1 MAIEIIEIDLKQVGA
16 PKQACVTLAQT
27 QVLEPSK
34 IRPDSYQDSVEK
46 AEKNQLIKM
55 QSELIRKQLKRA
67 LLDEPNFVLFP
78 ELSIPWEMQD
88 ELREVA
94 IKENVYI
101 VGGLTYGPD
110 YQNTCAVFPPFEID
124 KLPLQ
129 HKLNRAP
136 AENENVKTGN
146 RIVLFK
152 NSGFGTFASVIC
164 YDFTSLHIGREMRD
178 HTVNILFLPT
188 HNRAVDLF
196 NDMATGQCYTL
207 YTYICLCNS
216 AGAGFGN
223 SASYGPVRK
232 IDGSPLQQER
242 VIGKL
247 AGTQETTLPTKLDIP
262 GLIDSIQRFKDN
274 RAVLTGF
281 ITPPA
286 DLREPGVLIS
296 PFTPLG
302 PARENFVGRENRIRK
317 FWANIESNNHV
328 LLLGPSGT
336 GKTSLIHRI
345 RAETRM
351 EFQTGFIEVY
361 DTEGTF
367 DFFRRLS
374 VEIIS
379 RAETAK
385 RSVQFKD
392 TLQTALDDIQK
403 TRDAVA
409 RHGFEESSKAF
420 IEAFHNLAQ
429 AIDAQTVGKIV
440 LFIDQA
446 ERLAWL
452 EEDPEKQRYA
462 IRILINIMRDLEVLR
477 APVLFALAIR
487 QHDYD
492 PLIAL
497 ASNHIPAQI
506 VPLEKFSNDDAILA
520 VEKPLPPEITIDR
533 AVSSQIAELSGGIPF
548 FVQLLADATF
558 KKSEERKVITGEVF
572 DELNLR
578 DQRDVFPI
586 LMNALI
592 PNEQSFV
599 EAMAMCREYTVKMED
614 ITGEL
619 NIEPEEFRHVADLL
633 LGKNIIES
641 LENDRFRF
649 VHDQMK
655 GFIQREWLAAKM
667 SNREKLRAETETA
680 LQMLFLSPEDQI
692 TVSFN
697 ILPLAMCCFKSLLLY
712 DVDNLSR
719 VLEQVATLKH
729 RSTADLCA
737 VVSAATFR
745 CASRNVFNNLRS
757 KIVPLL
763 EKNEFYPQASMMLAI
778 EIINEE
784 KSDWNTAQRA
794 IDLAEKLATEK
805 KDLREEDPDIGAMGY
820 YMLAASWAMAIDDF
834 PRKDVLFGKF
844 TKKLYEILQRKK
856 ESKKDLE
863 WPYIKKGRVT
873 SIRVFYGTFR
883 SLSKAASWARQM
895 GHFQEQNELLK
906 RALEFA
912 IEEANKEE
920 KGSEYFEASDTLAVA
935 ADFAKKMG
943 DEKLSSELYA
953 KAIDLKLKYPE
964 EKEEGYYSGP
974 SFGYAEAA
982 DWADKMGDKKL
993 RRELYET
1000 AIDLRLRHVEEK
1012 EKEENYSEALEGYAG
1027 AADWADKMRDEKLRK
1042 ELHEKAIDLLPRY
1055 AEEKEKEGNYFKA
1068 SKSYAEAVDWADKM
1082 GDEKLR
1088 KELYEKAIE
1097 VRLRSATANEVK
1109 NSLSSAAADYVQTA
1123 EWADAVGDYAKRDAL
1138 YEKAAQSLREAADAY
1153 EKLASFLLN
1162 SNTLIAASALR
1173 DYFSEDAE
1181 KFAYFDKIS
1190 SIVENCR
1197 WFFEDFSG
1205 MSRWG

>member
-34 IRPDSYQDSVEK
+34 ICPDSYQDSIEK
-46 AEKNQLIKM
+46 AEKNQLIKI
-55 QSELIRKQLKRA
+55 QSERIRKQLERA

-101 VGGLTYGPD
+101 VGGLTYGTD
-110 YQNTCAVFPPFEID
+110 YQNACAVFPPFEID

-136 AENENVKTGN
+136 AEDENVKTGN

-286 DLREPGVLIS
+286 DLRDPGALVS
-296 PFTPLG
+296 PYTPLG
-302 PARENFVGRENRIRK
+302 PARENFVSRELQKRE
-317 FWANIESNNHV
+317 FWTHVESSNHV

-336 GKTSLIHRI
+336 GKTSLIHRLI
-345 RAETRM
+345 AETPL
-351 EFQTGFIEVY
+351 EFQIGYVEVY

-374 VEIIS
+374 VEITS

-409 RHGFEESSKAF
+409 RHGFEESSRAF

-462 IRILINIMRDLEVLR
+462 IRILITIMRDLEVLR

-506 VPLEKFSNDDAILA
+506 VGLQKFSKDDTILA

-533 AVSSQIAELSGGIPF
+533 VVSSQIAELSGGIPF

-558 KKSEERKVITGEVF
+558 KKLGERKEINGEVF

-586 LMNALI
+586 LMNALT

-599 EAMAMCREYTVKMED
+599 EAMGMCREYTVKVED

-680 LQMLFLSPEDQI
+680 LQMLFLSPEDEV
-692 TVSFN
+692 TVSFS
-697 ILPLAMCCFKSLLLY
+697 ILPVAMCCFKSLFLH
-712 DVDNLSR
+712 DIDNLSR

-729 RSTADLCA
+729 RSAADLCA
-737 VVSAATFR
+737 VVSAATFK

-763 EKNEFYPQASMMLAI
+763 EKNECYSQASMMLAT
-778 EIINEE
+778 EIINGE
-784 KSDWNTAQRA
+784 KSDWETAQKA

-805 KDLREEDPDIGAMGY
+805 KDSQGETEDRKVMGY
-820 YMLAASWAMAIDDF
+820 YMLAASWAMTIDDF
-834 PRKDVLFGKF
+834 SRKDILFGKF
-844 TKKLYEILQRKK
+844 TKILYEILQRRE
-856 ESKKDLE
+856 ES
-863 WPYIKKGRVT
+863 V
-873 SIRVFYGTFR
+873 
-883 SLSKAASWARQM
+883 
-895 GHFQEQNELLK
+895 
-906 RALEFA
+906 
-912 IEEANKEE
+912 E
-920 KGSEYFEASDTLAVA
+920 KW
-935 ADFAKKMG
+935 K
-943 DEKLSSELYA
+943 
-953 KAIDLKLKYPE
+953 
-964 EKEEGYYSGP
+964 
-974 SFGYAEAA
+974 
-982 DWADKMGDKKL
+982 
-993 RRELYET
+993 
-1000 AIDLRLRHVEEK
+1000 
-1012 EKEENYSEALEGYAG
+1012 
-1027 AADWADKMRDEKLRK
+1027 
-1042 ELHEKAIDLLPRY
+1042 
-1055 AEEKEKEGNYFKA
+1055 
-1068 SKSYAEAVDWADKM
+1068 
-1082 GDEKLR
+1082 
-1088 KELYEKAIE
+1088 
-1097 VRLRSATANEVK
+1097 VK
-1109 NSLSSAAADYVQTA
+1109 Q
-1123 EWADAVGDYAKRDAL
+1123 
-1138 YEKAAQSLREAADAY
+1138 
-1153 EKLASFLLN
+1153 
-1162 SNTLIAASALR
+1162 
-1173 DYFSEDAE
+1173 
-1181 KFAYFDKIS
+1181 
-1190 SIVENCR
+1190 
-1197 WFFEDFSG
+1197 
-1205 MSRWG
+1205 

>member
-16 PKQACVTLAQT
+16 PKQARITLAQT

-55 QSELIRKQLKRA
+55 QSERIRKQLERA

-110 YQNTCAVFPPFEID
+110 YQNACAVFPPFEID

-136 AENENVKTGN
+136 AEDENVKTGN

-188 HNRAVDLF
+188 RNRAVDLF

-286 DLREPGVLIS
+286 DIREPGALVS
-296 PFTPLG
+296 PYTPLG
-302 PARENFVGRENRIRK
+302 PARENFVSRELQKRE
-317 FWANIESNNHV
+317 FWAHVESSNHV

-336 GKTSLIHRI
+336 GKTSLIHRLI
-345 RAETRM
+345 AETPL
-351 EFQTGFIEVY
+351 EFQIGYVEVY

-374 VEIIS
+374 VEITS

-409 RHGFEESSKAF
+409 RHGFEESSRAF

-462 IRILINIMRDLEVLR
+462 IRILITIMRDLEALR

-497 ASNHIPAQI
+497 ASNHIPARI
-506 VPLEKFSNDDAILA
+506 VGLQQFSKDDAILA

-558 KKSEERKVITGEVF
+558 KRLEERKVINGEVF

-599 EAMAMCREYTVKMED
+599 EAMAMCHEYTVKMED

-619 NIEPEEFRHVADLL
+619 NIDPEEFRHVADLL

-680 LQMLFLSPEDQI
+680 LQMLFLSPEDEV
-692 TVSFN
+692 TVSFS
-697 ILPLAMCCFKSLLLY
+697 ILPVAMCCFKSLFLY
-712 DVDNLSR
+712 DIDNLSR

-729 RSTADLCA
+729 RSAADLCA

-763 EKNEFYPQASMMLAI
+763 EKNEFYSQASMMLAI
-778 EIINEE
+778 EIINGE
-784 KSDWNTAQRA
+784 KSDWETAQKA

-805 KDLREEDPDIGAMGY
+805 KDSQGETENRKVMGY

-834 PRKDVLFGKF
+834 SRKDILFGKF
-844 TKKLYEILQRKK
+844 TKILYEILQRKE
-856 ESKKDLE
+856 ESKQDLD
-863 WPYIKKGRVT
+863 WPDIKKGP
-873 SIRVFYGTFR
+873 IRISRAWYGTSR
-883 SLSKAASWARQM
+883 SLSEAASWTRQM
-895 GHFQEQNELLK
+895 GYFQEQNELLK
-906 RALEFA
+906 RGLEFA
-912 IEEANKEE
+912 IEEANKKENVGE
-920 KGSEYFEASDTLAVA
+920 FSMAYHKLAEA
-935 ADFAKKMG
+935 ADFAEKIG
-943 DEKLSSELYA
+943 DEK
-953 KAIDLKLKYPE
+953 
-964 EKEEGYYSGP
+964 
-974 SFGYAEAA
+974 
-982 DWADKMGDKKL
+982 
-993 RRELYET
+993 R
-1000 AIDLRLRHVEEK
+1000 
-1012 EKEENYSEALEGYAG
+1012 
-1027 AADWADKMRDEKLRK
+1027 
-1042 ELHEKAIDLLPRY
+1042 
-1055 AEEKEKEGNYFKA
+1055 
-1068 SKSYAEAVDWADKM
+1068 
-1082 GDEKLR
+1082 R

-1097 VRLRSATANEVK
+1097 VRLKSATANEIK
-1109 NSLSSAAADYVQTA
+1109 SILSSAAVDYVQAA
-1123 EWADAVGDYAKRDAL
+1123 EWADAVGDNSKRDTL
-1138 YEKAAQSLREAADAY
+1138 YEKAAPNLREAAETY
-1153 EKLASFLLN
+1153 EKLTSFLLN
-1162 SNTLIAASALR
+1162 HGTLIAASALH

-1181 KFAYFDKIS
+1181 KFAYYDKIS

-1205 MSRWG
+1205 MDRWG

>member
-1 MAIEIIEIDLKQVGA
+1 
-16 PKQACVTLAQT
+16 
-27 QVLEPSK
+27 
-34 IRPDSYQDSVEK
+34 
-46 AEKNQLIKM
+46 
-55 QSELIRKQLKRA
+55 
-67 LLDEPNFVLFP
+67 
-78 ELSIPWEMQD
+78 
-88 ELREVA
+88 
-94 IKENVYI
+94 
-101 VGGLTYGPD
+101 
-110 YQNTCAVFPPFEID
+110 
-124 KLPLQ
+124 
-129 HKLNRAP
+129 
-136 AENENVKTGN
+136 
-146 RIVLFK
+146 
-152 NSGFGTFASVIC
+152 
-164 YDFTSLHIGREMRD
+164 
-178 HTVNILFLPT
+178 
-188 HNRAVDLF
+188 
-196 NDMATGQCYTL
+196 MATGQCYTL

-286 DLREPGVLIS
+286 DIREPGALVS
-296 PFTPLG
+296 PYTPLG
-302 PARENFVGRENRIRK
+302 PARENFVSRELQKRE
-317 FWANIESNNHV
+317 FWAHVESSNHV

-336 GKTSLIHRI
+336 GKTSLIHRLI
-345 RAETRM
+345 AETPL
-351 EFQTGFIEVY
+351 EFQIGYVEVY

-409 RHGFEESSKAF
+409 QHGFEESSKAF

-558 KKSEERKVITGEVF
+558 KKLGERRVINGEVF
-572 DELNLR
+572 NELNLR

-592 PNEQSFV
+592 PNEQRFV
-599 EAMAMCREYTVKMED
+599 EAMGMCREYTVKVED

-619 NIEPEEFRHVADLL
+619 NIDTEEFRHVADLL

-680 LQMLFLSPEDQI
+680 LQMLFLSPEDKI
-692 TVSFN
+692 TVSFS
-697 ILPLAMCCFKSLLLY
+697 ILPVAMCCFKSLFLY
-712 DVDNLSR
+712 DIDNLSR

-737 VVSAATFR
+737 VVSAATFM

-757 KIVPLL
+757 KLVPLL

-784 KSDWNTAQRA
+784 KSDWNTAQKA

-805 KDLREEDPDIGAMGY
+805 EDTFAMGY
-820 YMLAASWAMAIDDF
+820 YMLAANWAMAIDDF
-834 PRKDVLFGKF
+834 PRKDILFGKF
-844 TKKLYEILQRKK
+844 TKILYEILQRKE
-856 ESKKDLE
+856 ESKQNLG
-863 WPYIKKGRVT
+863 WPNIEKGPIRIRRTWTHGT
-873 SIRVFYGTFR
+873 SGV
-883 SLSKAASWARQM
+883 LSEAASWARQM
-895 GHFQEQNELLK
+895 GYFPEQNELLK

-912 IEEANKEE
+912 IEQTNKEE
-920 KGSEYFEASDTLAVA
+920 KAGKFTLALRTLAEA
-935 ADFAKKMG
+935 ADWADKIG
-943 DEKLSSELYA
+943 DEKLRSELYA
-953 KAIDLKLKYPE
+953 KAIDLRRKYPE
-964 EKEEGYYSGP
+964 DKEEAYFSGP
-974 SFGYAEAA
+974 SF
-982 DWADKMGDKKL
+982 
-993 RRELYET
+993 
-1000 AIDLRLRHVEEK
+1000 
-1012 EKEENYSEALEGYAG
+1012 
-1027 AADWADKMRDEKLRK
+1027 
-1042 ELHEKAIDLLPRY
+1042 
-1055 AEEKEKEGNYFKA
+1055 
-1068 SKSYAEAVDWADKM
+1068 
-1082 GDEKLR
+1082 
-1088 KELYEKAIE
+1088 
-1097 VRLRSATANEVK
+1097 
-1109 NSLSSAAADYVQTA
+1109 
-1123 EWADAVGDYAKRDAL
+1123 DYAK
-1138 YEKAAQSLREAADAY
+1138 AAD
-1153 EKLASFLLN
+1153 
-1162 SNTLIAASALR
+1162 
-1173 DYFSEDAE
+1173 
-1181 KFAYFDKIS
+1181 
-1190 SIVENCR
+1190 
-1197 WFFEDFSG
+1197 
-1205 MSRWG
+1205 